1 MTLKNAVK
9 ACLAILTF
17 LSFGLVSQQGTS
29 QTTPPSLDDVLQR
42 LEANLKRYDSSLP
55 SLFCDESI
63 TSKVEPSFPK
73 EDTTVASI
81 FRLKRTPNGDHT
93 SSLVESRDVITIN
106 GQSAKSNDPDLP
118 VQLDGAFEG
127 AFSVVSLSQAS
138 CFDYSLKQVDKR
150 HPTKPYVIRF
160 RSRSTSND
168 ASNCLLT
175 EKSDGVVLIDPATFE
190 ITHMEINTPHH
201 LIQSGNAYIAPTQ
214 GKRAI
219 TIDYA
224 PTSFGG
230 ASFWLP
236 SIVDL
241 NVIQGAGSFKQTTW
255 SFHSQYRNCH
265 QLQVTSRIV
274 TDQEAAQ
281 H

>member
-1 MTLKNAVK
+1 MQSK
-9 ACLAILTF
+9 AQVAPL
-17 LSFGLVSQQGTS
+17 GL
-29 QTTPPSLDDVLQR
+29 DEVLQR
-42 LEANLKRYDSSLP
+42 LETNLERYDTNLP

-73 EDTTVASI
+73 QDTSVTSI
-81 FRLKRTPNGDHT
+81 FRLKRTANGDRT
-93 SSLVESRDVITIN
+93 SSFVESRDVLTIN
-106 GQSAKSNDPDLP
+106 GQSTKDRAPDLP

-138 CFDYSLKQVDKR
+138 CFDYSMKKVDQR
-150 HPTKPYVIRF
+150 HPNKPYVVRF
-160 RSRSTSND
+160 SSRPTPHD

-175 EKSDGVVLIDPATFE
+175 EKSEGFVQIDPATFE
-190 ITHMEINTPHH
+190 ITHMEINTPRHV
-201 LIQSGNAYIAPTQ
+201 IRSGNEYIAPIT

-219 TIDYA
+219 TIDYS
-224 PTSFGG
+224 PISFGH

-236 SIVDL
+236 SMVDL
-241 NVIQGAGSFKQTTW
+241 KVIQGAGSFKQTTW

-274 TDQEAAQ
+274 ADHEATQ